1 MTSSDPPAAP
11 LYCVPCARKAAADYG
26 NTGYPEQLPRFSPSP
41 GGPVTGYRT
50 GYRVPVA
57 VAIAGGHRRWRERVP
72 VPPAAPQRG
81 PSRLIGC
88 PTRDTLNQ

>member
-1 MTSSDPPAAP
+1 MTQSDPPAAP

-41 GGPVTGYRT
+41 GGPVTGYRI

-57 VAIAGGHRRWRERVP
+57 VAITGGDSVCLFHLLHP
-72 VPPAAPQRG
+72 NAAHP
-81 PSRLIGC
+81 
-88 PTRDTLNQ
+88 D